1 MKQKKMEPGNS
12 RYEQRFR
19 ERCVKEKSA
28 EEQIKGV
35 FDRILD
41 EMAKEMDRGYME
53 AGKTLAEL
61 FRAVATAAAKLPALE
76 LRTEMM
82 TVKNGDDGGIGGQH
96 GPFIDKAFTDHPGVR
111 AGFPLGFNPGIGK
124 SHFGSLQGCLALL
137 DLRCRHFLLGFC
149 SSEAGF
155 CRIQFRL

>member
-1 MKQKKMEPGNS
+1 MRGLESLEHFIRTAAACFVTAHHNRIIRRKDQYMKQKKMEPRNS
-12 RYEQRFR
+12 RHEQLFH

-61 FRAVATAAAKLPALE
+61 FRAVATAAAKLPNLE

-82 TVKNGDDGGIGGQH
+82 TVKNGDDGLSIVFKRDEAK
-96 GPFIDKAFTDHPGVR
+96 PAF
-111 AGFPLGFNPGIGK
+111 
-124 SHFGSLQGCLALL
+124 L
-137 DLRCRHFLLGFC
+137 DDEEEEQLYG
-149 SSEAGF
+149 ED
-155 CRIQFRL
+155 

>member
-1 MKQKKMEPGNS
+1 MKQKKMEPRNS
-12 RYEQRFR
+12 RHEQLFH
-19 ERCVKEKSA
+19 ERCIKEKSA

-82 TVKNGDDGGIGGQH
+82 TVKNGDDGLSIVFKRDEAQ
-96 GPFIDKAFTDHPGVR
+96 PAFPD
-111 AGFPLGFNPGIGK
+111 
-124 SHFGSLQGCLALL
+124 
-137 DLRCRHFLLGFC
+137 DD
-149 SSEAGF
+149 EEEE
-155 CRIQFRL
+155 RLYGED

>member
-1 MKQKKMEPGNS
+1 MKQKKMEPRNS
-12 RYEQRFR
+12 RNEQRFH
-19 ERCVKEKSA
+19 ERCNKEKGA

-61 FRAVATAAAKLPALE
+61 FRTVATAAAKLPDLE

-82 TVKNGDDGGIGGQH
+82 TVKNGDDGLSIVFKRDEAQ
-96 GPFIDKAFTDHPGVR
+96 PAF
-111 AGFPLGFNPGIGK
+111 
-124 SHFGSLQGCLALL
+124 L
-137 DLRCRHFLLGFC
+137 DDD
-149 SSEAGF
+149 EEEE
-155 CRIQFRL
+155 RIYGED